1 MLKRHKRNKKELE
14 ILEKTLERLYAQ
26 LEEVPTVSGKVTKS
40 SKDFPY
46 IEEHMTV
53 RMAEPKA
60 ATAIKDRIRERE
72 ARQKVLQHE
81 IEEVEDFIAG
91 LPEGI
96 EKSVL
101 ELVYLEDMSQADA
114 ADQVVVGRDD
124 AFLLHN
130 GSMVRFGHP
139 VQHIIRHGSAEMG
152 VKAVKSR

>member
-72 ARQKVLQHE
+72 ARHKVLQHE

-114 ADQVVVGRDD
+114 ADQVGYTKGRISQIIS
-124 AFLLHN
+124 
-130 GSMVRFGHP
+130 SMV
-139 VQHIIRHGSAEMG
+139 
-152 VKAVKSR
+152 KD

>member
-1 MLKRHKRNKKELE
+1 MLPVDKKMLKRHKRNKKELE

-114 ADQVVVGRDD
+114 ADQAGYTKGRISQIIS
-124 AFLLHN
+124 
-130 GSMVRFGHP
+130 SMV
-139 VQHIIRHGSAEMG
+139 
-152 VKAVKSR
+152 KD